1 VFAKSFFVL
10 LGFLCLPCTS
20 LLWSQPLPLV
30 WPTPNRAFL
39 EGKPYEDYI
48 QPTGSGRLV
57 SGLFGCTRNGGNR
70 FHEGID
76 LKAIQRDRQGRATD
90 PIFAAMPG
98 KVVHVSRIAGNSSYG
113 VYVVLEHKHDNV
125 TFYTLYAHLASV
137 KREIQ
142 PGREVRQGTVLG
154 VMGNTAG
161 GYTIPQS
168 RAHLHFEIGVQLNSE
183 FNWWFSRQGF
193 GSPNQHG
200 AWNGM
205 NLNGLDPI
213 AYYRAALDRS
223 SGSMRNFLLR
233 QPTGVTVRVRYDGIP
248 DYVQRSPGLVKGDIL
263 ARREGWDVDIAAFGI
278 PVRFRP
284 LPPGTFTPD
293 SPTLEVRGY
302 DSEEAFKSCYALL
315 TRRGDQVQIGRRL
328 QTILDLIFRM
338 PQR

>member
-1 VFAKSFFVL
+1 MLNKYTL
-10 LGFLCLPCTS
+10 LLLALVCLPFVND
-20 LLWSQPLPLV
+20 LPGQPLPLV

-39 EGKPYEDYI
+39 EGKPYSDYI
-48 QPTGSGRLV
+48 QPTASGRLE

-76 LKAIQRDRQGRATD
+76 LKPIQRDRQGRATD

-113 VYVVLEHKHDNV
+113 IYVVLEHQHENV
-125 TFYTLYAHLASV
+125 TFYTLYAHMASV
-137 KREIQ
+137 RREIQ
-142 PGREVRQGTVLG
+142 PGRKVSQGTVLG

-161 GYTIPQS
+161 GYTIPHS
-168 RAHLHFEIGVQLNSE
+168 RAHLHFEIGMQMNSE
-183 FNWWFSRQGF
+183 FNWWFTRQGF

-213 AYYRAALDRS
+213 AYYRAALNRS
-223 SGSMRNFLLR
+223 IGGMREFLLQ
-233 QPTGVTVRVRYDGIP
+233 QPTAVTIRVRHQDIP
-248 DYVQRSPGLVKGDIL
+248 DYVERSPGLVKGDIL
-263 ARREGWDVDIAAFGI
+263 LPREGWDVDIAAYGI

-284 LPPGTFTPD
+284 LPPGTFSAD
-293 SPTLEVRGY
+293 SPRLEVRGY

-315 TRRGDQVQIGRRL
+315 TRRGNQVAISRRL
-328 QTILDLIFRM
+328 QTILDLIFRF